1 MGYFYSMRI
10 EIPRE
15 VERFGHVMF
24 HDVQKV
30 YELDAGLKHKRNE
43 SKDSDRRVIRRI
55 SYESLQNVQE
65 QMAIVVPIKDEKIKL
80 IEGVLSGIPHHCLVI
95 IVSNSKRE
103 GVDRFKIEKEALEH
117 IGRFTKKDMFVV
129 HQKDPKLAKACKE
142 SGYDYILGDDGLV
155 RNGKAE
161 GMILS
166 TILANLCGK
175 KYIGFIDSDNYFPGA
190 VHEYV
195 QEYSAGF
202 RHAKSDYSMVR
213 IAWHSKPK
221 IVESHLFF
229 AKRGRAS
236 EHTNKMLNSLL
247 SSYTGYGTE
256 IIKTG
261 NAGEHAMS
269 MELALNIDYS
279 SGYSIEPFHYIN
291 VLERFGGI
299 VESPISQAAMKKG
312 IEFFQIESRNP
323 HLHEVKGEE
332 HVKSMSRQAMEC
344 IYRSPICPDELKK
357 EILDDLRNRGI
368 LKKNEKMSETIRYY
382 PALTKVDMRKFRK
395 VIEDEPYAE
404 YLELN
409 LKGYKYLNGVNGL
422 MREKVVTM
430 DHLPK
435 GDNYLE
441 VK

>member
-1 MGYFYSMRI
+1 MRI

-15 VERFGHVMF
+15 VERFGHIVF

-30 YELDAGLKHKRNE
+30 WELDAGLKHRRNE
-43 SKDSDRRVIRRI
+43 SKEKDRRVIRRI
-55 SYESLQNVQE
+55 SYESLQAVQE

-80 IEGVLSGIPHHCLVI
+80 IEGVLAGIPHHCLVI
-95 IVSNSKRE
+95 IISNSKRQ

-117 IGRFTKKDMFVV
+117 IGKFTKKDMFIV
-129 HQKDPKLAKACKE
+129 HQKDPKLAEACKA

-155 RNGKAE
+155 KNGKAE

-175 KYIGFIDSDNYFPGA
+175 EYIGFIDSDNYFPGA

-213 IAWHSKPK
+213 ISWHSKPK
-221 IVESHLFF
+221 VVESQLFF

-269 MELALNIDYS
+269 MKLALNIDYS

-299 VESPISQAAMKKG
+299 VEGPISDDAVQQG

-323 HLHEVKGEE
+323 HLHEVKGDE
-332 HVKSMSRQAMEC
+332 HVKSMSREAMEC
-344 IYRSPICPDELKK
+344 IYRSPICPDDLKAD
-357 EILDDLRNRGI
+357 ILDDLRNRGI
-368 LKKNEKMSETIRYY
+368 LKKNQKMPETLRYY
-382 PALTKVDMRKFRK
+382 PALTKVDMKKFK
-395 VIEDEPYAE
+395 SVIEDEPYAE
-404 YLELN
+404 YLELDMTD
-409 LKGYKYLNGVNGL
+409 YQYLNGINGL
-422 MREKVVTM
+422 MRDKVVNT

-435 GDNYLE
+435 GEKYLE

>member
-1 MGYFYSMRI
+1 MRI

-15 VERFGHVMF
+15 VERFGHIQF

-30 YELDAGLKHKRNE
+30 YELDAGLKHTRNE
-43 SKDSDRRVIRRI
+43 SKEKERRVIRRI
-55 SYESLQNVQE
+55 SYESLQAVQE
-65 QMAIVVPIKDEKIKL
+65 EMAIIVPIKDEKIKL
-80 IEGVLSGIPHHCLVI
+80 IEGVLAGIPHHCLVI
-95 IVSNSKRE
+95 IVSNSKR
-103 GVDRFKIEKEALEH
+103 GPVDRFKIEKEALEH
-117 IGRFTKKDMFVV
+117 IGKFTKKDMFVV
-129 HQKDPKLAKACKE
+129 HQKDPKLAEACKAA
-142 SGYDYILGDDGLV
+142 GYDYILDDKGLI

-269 MELALNIDYS
+269 MKLALNIDYS

-299 VESPISQAAMKKG
+299 VDSPQESIVKKG
-312 IEFFQIESRNP
+312 VEFFQIESRNP

-332 HVKSMSRQAMEC
+332 HVKSMSKEAMEC
-344 IYRSPICPDELKK
+344 IYRSPICPDFLKK
-357 EILDDLRNRGI
+357 DILEDLRNRGI
-368 LKKNEKMSETIRYY
+368 LGEDEEMGESLRYY
-382 PALTKVDMRKFRK
+382 PALTKVDMRKFK
-395 VIEDEPYAE
+395 EVIAKEHYAE
-404 YLELN
+404 YLKLD

-422 MREKVVTM
+422 MRDKVVTT
-430 DHLPK
+430 DHLPS
-435 GDNYLE
+435 DENFLE

>member
-1 MGYFYSMRI
+1 MRI

-15 VERFGHVMF
+15 VERLGPVQF

-30 YELDAGLKHKRNE
+30 WELDAGLKHTRNE
-43 SKDSDRRVIRRI
+43 SKEKEKRVIRRI
-55 SYESLQNVQE
+55 SYESLQAVQE
-65 QMAIVVPIKDEKIKL
+65 QMAIIVPIKDERIKL
-80 IEGVLSGIPHHCLVI
+80 VEGVLAGIPHHCTVI
-95 IVSNSKRE
+95 IVSNSKRDQL
-103 GVDRFKIEKEALEH
+103 DRFKIEKDALEH
-117 IGRFTKKDMFVV
+117 MAKFMKKELFVV
-129 HQKDPKLAKACKE
+129 HQKDPLLAKACKE
-142 SGYDYILGDDGLV
+142 AGYEYILDDEGLI

-190 VHEYV
+190 VYEYV

-202 RHAKSDYSMVR
+202 HSAKSDYSMVR

-221 IVESHLFF
+221 IVESNLFF

-236 EHTNKMLNSLL
+236 EHTNKFLNSLI
-247 SSYTGYGTE
+247 STYTGYGTE

-269 MELALNIDYS
+269 MKLALNIDYS

-291 VLERFGGI
+291 VLERFAGI
-299 VESPISQAAMKKG
+299 LENPDQEIMKKG

-332 HVKSMSRQAMEC
+332 HVKSMSREAMEA
-344 IYRSPICPDELKK
+344 IYRSPICPDYLKQEIVEDLRSRGLLGKK
-357 EILDDLRNRGI
+357 E
-368 LKKNEKMSETIRYY
+368 KMPETVRYY
-382 PALTKVDMRKFRK
+382 PALTKVDMVKFRDALSK
-395 VIEDEPYAE
+395 APYAE
-404 YLELN
+404 FLTADLS
-409 LKGYKYLNGVNGL
+409 KYKYVNGKNGL
-422 MREKVVTM
+422 MRDKVQTT
-430 DHLPK
+430 DHLPEQHAQ
-435 GDNYLE
+435 LE